1 MNQQIKALQN
11 NAIIKATIFYSGTPK
26 KEEKPKLSR
35 PERLYMMFMENLKNK
50 AK

>member
-35 PERLYMMFMENLKNK
+35 PERIYMTVIGNLKK
-50 AK
+50 GK

>member
-11 NAIIKATIFYSGTPK
+11 NAIIKATIFYSGTSK

-35 PERLYMMFMENLKNK
+35 PERIYMAVLSNLKK
-50 AK
+50 GK

>member
-11 NAIIKATIFYSGTPK
+11 NAIIKATIFYSGTSK

-35 PERLYMMFMENLKNK
+35 PERIYMTVLNNLKK
-50 AK
+50 GK